1 MSLVNFG
8 ALQID
13 LEQRRIFTAAGEIIV
28 EPKMFEVLFYLIKN
42 SERYVSL
49 QELHTEVWAGRVVT
63 DTAVRRVIS
72 KLRVQL
78 GDTDPETP
86 LYIKSQMK
94 RGYQFIGQPQP
105 DALTTADISVI
116 KPEIP
121 VTKAVQSVKFR
132 GLALFLTLMV
142 GLAVSFYWS
151 VRSTTSAI
159 TTEPLVNISGE
170 KHFLSVSENGRY
182 QVFTGRLDKNEG
194 WQAYLFD
201 SQLAQLQKINRT
213 EKGEFPFVAILK
225 NEKVVVTSFVHGEAK
240 LHIYQISNLTKPIKI
255 INLEEFSRISQ
266 VAYYHDDVILMS
278 GQKKDEKNYVYYQL
292 DLMDEQLKQFTF
304 SSLQQSIDFH
314 ITFSPDKK
322 HFAFIRRGADFQVQV
337 INAAKNTLL
346 ATASFDLKATAA
358 DEVNLLWL
366 DNEQLLINAGEIF
379 NVLNIRNGSRTDLS
393 VAERFSGLAR
403 GQQGNFYGLQ
413 KPAQLNTFFQVQ
425 LSNLGSIQRY
435 FSFLNHIHSLNYSK
449 IPNQLWL
456 VEKNDAGYQLY
467 LYQPDTGN
475 KKFYFKSNE
484 PFTVI
489 SDEPDTAQ
497 LLLLFNNKQIKM
509 LDHNLG
515 TLFDISDVNQ
525 KIGFPTFSQNK
536 GEVLFTE
543 KIGDAWHVQAFDIES
558 KSQNRLLKGFRMLLP
573 WRQQFIAADEKGQ
586 FYLLDQQY
594 QVVKP
599 LQFTIDFNFLFQ
611 VSVHGNKVI
620 SANIG
625 PDSTWK
631 LATLDLLTEQYQQQS
646 LKDLPINSKFSF
658 NNDGTESIVS
668 ISNHDGNQL
677 VRLSYNFG
685 YN

>member
-8 ALQID
+8 SLQID
-13 LEQRRIFTAAGEIIV
+13 LEQRRIFTGAGEIIV
-28 EPKMFEVLFYLIKN
+28 EPKMFEVLYYLIKN

-94 RGYQFIGQPQP
+94 RGYQFIRQPLP
-105 DALTTADISVI
+105 EASTTADFAEI

-121 VTKAVQSVKFR
+121 VTKAVQLFKFW
-132 GLALFLTLMV
+132 GLALVITLMM
-142 GLAVSFYWS
+142 GFAVSLYWS
-151 VRSTTSAI
+151 VRSSTSGI

-194 WQAYLFD
+194 WQAYFFD
-201 SQLAQLQKINRT
+201 SQLAQLQKIGRT
-213 EKGEFPFVAILK
+213 EKGDFPFAAMLK
-225 NEKVVVTSFVHGEAK
+225 NEKVVMTSFVNGEAK
-240 LHIYQISNLTKPIKI
+240 LHLYQISDLTRPFKI

-266 VAYYHDDVILMS
+266 VAYYHDDIILMS
-278 GQKKDEKNYVYYQL
+278 GQKKEEKNFVYYQL

-337 INAAKNTLL
+337 INAAKKTLL
-346 ATASFDLKATAA
+346 ATESFDLKATAA
-358 DEVNLLWL
+358 DELNLLWL
-366 DNEQLLINAGEIF
+366 DNDQLLINAGEKF
-379 NVLNIRNGSRTDLS
+379 NVLNINNGSKKEPS
-393 VAERFSGLAR
+393 VAQRFSGLAR

-413 KPAQLNTFFQVQ
+413 KPAQLKTFFQVQ

-435 FSFLNHIHSLNYSK
+435 FSFKGQTHSLNYSK

-456 VEKNDAGYQLY
+456 VEKNYADYQLY
-467 LYQPDTGN
+467 LYQPETGN
-475 KKFYFKSNE
+475 KTFYFKSKE

-489 SDEPDTAQ
+489 SEEPDMAQ
-497 LLLLFNNKQIKM
+497 LLLLFNNKQIKR
-509 LDHNLG
+509 LDQNLG
-515 TLFDISDVNQ
+515 TLIDISDVNQ

-536 GEVLFTE
+536 GEVLFAE
-543 KIGDAWHVQAFDIES
+543 KIGDAWYVQAFDIAS
-558 KSQNRLLKGFRMLLP
+558 KSQKRLLKGYRLLLP
-573 WRQQFIAADEKGQ
+573 WQAQFIASDEKGQ

-599 LQFTIDFNFLFQ
+599 LRFTIDFNFLHQ

-625 PDSTWK
+625 SDSTWK
-631 LATLDLLTEQYQQQS
+631 LATLDLITEQYQQQS
-646 LKDLPINSKFSF
+646 LNDLPINSKFSF
-658 NNDGTESIVS
+658 NHDGTESIVS
-668 ISNHDGNQL
+668 TANDDGNQL